1 MRLCIVISNVNVV
14 RRQKQRER
22 HRQTDR
28 QTETERDV
36 GLFAI
41 YIYRERERERSSE
54 HISVSDSSVQPTQP
68 PCRDLNPN
76 CVVWGQ
82 YYCNKPA
89 NAAFM
94 ARNCKKSCNLC
105 GPGGSKYGLVMS
117 Q

>member
-1 MRLCIVISNVNVV
+1 MLSDAKN
-14 RRQKQRER
+14 RER
-22 HRQTDR
+22 GTDRQTDR
-28 QTETERDV
+28 QRQRETLAFLRY
-36 GLFAI
+36 I
-41 YIYRERERERSSE
+41 YIERERERERSSE

>member
-1 MRLCIVISNVNVV
+1 MLSDAKN
-14 RRQKQRER
+14 RER
-22 HRQTDR
+22 GTDRQTDR
-28 QTETERDV
+28 QRQRETLAFLR
-36 GLFAI
+36 